1 MINDIALSRDRMVVC
16 YADDTSLLDVGR
28 SLDDVSTL
36 MRASMEMAAD
46 WFSANR
52 FLLNAEK
59 TQTIVFSLKNGKQHD
74 CPPVKLLGFM
84 LDRRLSW
91 EEHIQGVCCRLSR
104 ILFLLKGLKR
114 SAVNAFGDLEV
125 QPVRGDSHEYGT
137 RNRLRLDLPYCRLGR
152 TQSSLVY
159 LPGKMINKL
168 PISVRSLPVAAL
180 KRRLKHFLQE
190 NHFYSL
196 NEFFECD
203 SALVSGYF

>member
-1 MINDIALSRDRMVVC
+1 M
-16 YADDTSLLDVGR
+16 
-28 SLDDVSTL
+28 
-36 MRASMEMAAD
+36 
-46 WFSANR
+46 
-52 FLLNAEK
+52 
-59 TQTIVFSLKNGKQHD
+59 
-74 CPPVKLLGFM
+74 
-84 LDRRLSW
+84 DRRLSW

-152 TQSSLVY
+152 TQSSVVY
-159 LPGKMINKL
+159 LPGKIINKL

-180 KRRLKHFLQE
+180 KQRLKHFLQE
-190 NHFYSL
+190 NPFYSL

-203 SALVSGYF
+203 SALVSRYF